1 MACSPTA
8 CQTPSLKQSLSHHLS
23 VRLFSKC
30 LGDKKKF
37 CGEALPGNAVVRRR
51 VGGGAGGGG
60 GEGRLYPAMQ
70 WCMGW
75 GAGERGGKPALWLQ
89 GRPSHVSLPPVRP
102 PPSLLSGEG
111 YSAHLLPTF
120 CLPPPPPPLR

>member
-1 MACSPTA
+1 MGWGG
-8 CQTPSLKQSLSHHLS
+8 
-23 VRLFSKC
+23 R
-30 LGDKKKF
+30 GGRGR
-37 CGEALPGNAVVRRR
+37 GEALPGNAVVR
-51 VGGGAGGGG
+51 GGG
-60 GEGRLYPAMQ
+60 
-70 WCMGW
+70 

-111 YSAHLLPTF
+111 YSVHLLPSF